1 MSHPNAVDGKS
12 ENGFSLVEVLTALV
26 IAAFA
31 LVVLMRGLGTSQT
44 TAVYLE
50 SHLGA
55 RLLARSILEDERQS
69 GETKPGRRS
78 GDSGQYH
85 WTLDVSPTELAGVE
99 KSTTNTRLYRLTAE
113 IRWAPRGRLVLDTLK
128 FSK

>member
-1 MSHPNAVDGKS
+1 MSHPNAVDRKS

-69 GETKPGRRS
+69 GETKPGRRR
-78 GDSGQYH
+78 GDSGQYR
-85 WTLDVSPTELAGVE
+85 WTLGVSPTELAGVE

>member
-1 MSHPNAVDGKS
+1 MRAFSPGPFSKT
-12 ENGFSLVEVLTALV
+12 NGNQAKRNPAG
-26 IAAFA
+26 AAA
-31 LVVLMRGLGTSQT
+31 T
-44 TAVYLE
+44 
-50 SHLGA
+50 
-55 RLLARSILEDERQS
+55 
-69 GETKPGRRS
+69 
-78 GDSGQYH
+78 GQYH